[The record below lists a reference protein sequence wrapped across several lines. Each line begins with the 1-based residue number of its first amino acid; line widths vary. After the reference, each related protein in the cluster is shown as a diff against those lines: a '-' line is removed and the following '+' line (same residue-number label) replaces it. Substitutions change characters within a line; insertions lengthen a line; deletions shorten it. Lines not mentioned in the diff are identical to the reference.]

1 MLALII
7 GAGILGI
14 IIVVMEGG
22 NFPGWPTVIVCALAA
37 LVPAWIVNALLP
49 PNLFFIGLLV
59 GALCAALAIAAM
71 FGMSIKRA
79 FIAAGIYLGFQ
90 LAISFVFQLMM
101 TP

>member
-37 LVPAWIVNALLP
+37 LVPALIVNALLP

-71 FGMSIKRA
+71 FGMSIQRA